1 MIKAGTTAKFEYSK
15 GELRK
20 LRENSNT
27 FPSKHFNIVS
37 TFFLGQYDVAR
48 RTKSNQR
55 RNHVAHVNVEIYN
68 VEQRRTNAVCFNVG
82 LNNVKQ
88 RWKNNVIFN
97 VDFHNVGQRRNNV
110 ANMIIW
116 KNN

>member
-82 LNNVKQ
+82 LNNV
-88 RWKNNVIFN
+88 NVEKTMSFSTSIFITLGN
-97 VDFHNVGQRRNNV
+97 VETTLR
-110 ANMIIW
+110 I
-116 KNN
+116 

>member
-1 MIKAGTTAKFEYSK
+1 MIKAGTAVKFEYSK

-82 LNNVKQ
+82 LNNVEKTMSFSTSIFITLG
-88 RWKNNVIFN
+88 NVETTLRI
-97 VDFHNVGQRRNNV
+97 
-110 ANMIIW
+110 
-116 KNN
+116 